1 MSVVG
6 TLKGDMPQQV
16 RSLVSLIA
24 ATEICRDRRAVL
36 ISTIADGNFNQ
47 YRQLLRQGSQFAA
60 YNFREY
66 AKRRTRDAFREHQG
80 EQDSRKV
87 QELVQHG
94 IKELQSLK
102 RQTVISQFYQLDRLV
117 VEGGISG
124 KQTGN
129 NQEILRQKEQG
140 YD

>member
-6 TLKGDMPQQV
+6 TIKGDMPQQV
-16 RSLVSLIA
+16 RSLFS
-24 ATEICRDRRAVL
+24 
-36 ISTIADGNFNQ
+36 
-47 YRQLLRQGSQFAA
+47 A

-80 EQDSRKV
+80 EQDTRKV

-102 RQTVISQFYQLDRLV
+102 VRGGYMLSKWRRHANSEQRQTVISQFYQLDRLV

-129 NQEILRQKEQG
+129 NQEIVRQKEQG

>member
-1 MSVVG
+1 MSVAS
-6 TLKGDMPQQV
+6 TIKGDMSQQV
-16 RSLVSLIA
+16 RSL
-24 ATEICRDRRAVL
+24 
-36 ISTIADGNFNQ
+36 
-47 YRQLLRQGSQFAA
+47 YRQLLRQGSQFSA

-102 RQTVISQFYQLDRLV
+102 VRGGYMCVSKQGRIADSEQRQTVISQFYQIDRLV

-140 YD
+140 